1 MELTE
6 ILNQQA
12 DYTRNSNYTVEASR
26 IFSWV
31 AIDCQDKGAE
41 DHESVFLQGEEA
53 EMFMDEA
60 DRLYDEVGTVD
71 YETVA
76 YATAAQYVESI

>member
-1 MELTE
+1 MELAD
-6 ILNQQA
+6 ILEQQA
-12 DYTRNSNYTVEASR
+12 DFTRKSNYTVEASR

-31 AIDCQDKGAE
+31 AIDCQDEGAE

-53 EMFMDEA
+53 ENFMDET
-60 DRLYDEVGTVD
+60 DRLYDEVGTLN